1 VRRPLSIVGAA
12 LLIAATAAPGRACNA
27 DCGRD
32 GVVSVGDLIS
42 AVNIALGNSE
52 LTQCPAA
59 DTDGDGRV
67 PINELLKAVRAALE
81 GMDGVICTVAGT
93 GRAQFDA
100 DGGAALQTSL
110 YYPIDV
116 ELDAQGRA
124 LILDWNNLRLLRLNA
139 DGTVTR
145 IMGLQ
150 DIEDFPVDGALASET
165 PLHHTS
171 DIELDGGGNLYLAG
185 DHVPVVFR
193 VGTDERV
200 FTVAGTQSFGYSGD
214 GGPATAAELTTP
226 FGILPDAAGGFFVS
240 DVDQHVVRYVAAG
253 GIITTVAGTGTRGYS
268 GDGGPGSAALL
279 AGPARLQFGPDGA
292 LYFAETRNH
301 VVRRLGADGII
312 TTVAGTGARGYSGYG
327 GPATAAQLDTPYDL
341 RFAPN
346 GDLYIA
352 DSLNNVI
359 RRVDAAG
366 VIHTAVGDGQAGY
379 GGDGGPAAAASL
391 RRPSAVIFDA
401 DGSMW
406 IADAANQ
413 RVRRVWRFLAPAS

>member
-1 VRRPLSIVGAA
+1 MLVRLSIASA
-12 LLIAATAAPGRACNA
+12 LLLIVATAAPGRACNS

-42 AVNIALGNSE
+42 GVNIALGNSE
-52 LTQCPAA
+52 LARCPAA

-67 PINELLKAVRAALE
+67 PINELLKAVRAALD

-93 GRAQFDA
+93 GKAQFDA
-100 DGGAALQTSL
+100 DGGPALRTSL
-110 YYPIDV
+110 YYPIDI
-116 ELDAQGRA
+116 LFDAQGRA

-171 DIELDGGGNLYLAG
+171 DIELDDRGNLYLAG

-200 FTVAGTQSFGYSGD
+200 FTVAGTQSFGNSGD

-226 FGILPDAAGGFFVS
+226 FGVLPDAAGGFFIS
-240 DVDQHVVRYVAAG
+240 DVDQHVVRYVDPD
-253 GIITTVAGTGTRGYS
+253 GIITTVAGTGTRGYG
-268 GDGGPGSAALL
+268 GDGGPGTAALL
-279 AGPARLQFGPDGA
+279 AGPSRLQFGPDGA
-292 LYFAETRNH
+292 LYFCETRNH
-301 VVRRLGADGII
+301 VVRRLGTDGII
-312 TTVAGTGARGYSGYG
+312 STVAGTGVRGYSGDG

-341 RFAPN
+341 RFAPD

-359 RRVDAAG
+359 RRIDAAG

-379 GGDGGPAAAASL
+379 GGDGGPAATASL
-391 RRPSAVIFDA
+391 RRPSAVVFDA
-401 DGSMW
+401 DGSLW

-413 RVRRVWRFLAPAS
+413 RVRRVWRALATR